1 MVHKKDKTHHDFTG
15 VGEMTEFLHPDDE
28 EAELKFKQLNALN
41 SNSPLEIPPDL
52 PHSILNE
59 GHEEIPR
66 ESTDSEFDLFETNL
80 PEEKTEIV
88 DTEEIF
94 DNSSIEDI
102 SFESTAVLDE
112 TPEIEAEQETT
123 NFYTEDFA
131 EEVHQVYAEP
141 ETFKDVQNFA
151 NNFSYSSPPTGGNP
165 PFSII
170 IKNLKFSEDVESI
183 LIFLKEFQIITPESE
198 EDYKKSMSYGF
209 LLIPQISE
217 YLAILLTHKLRRFD
231 IDIEIGLSD
240 QIHPSKSEEYNP
252 RGLTSRTHLSQN
264 KSDHHVMS
272 RDQITPEQMLVTTTG
287 TFVGHKIEKYLGI
300 ETAFRIIDSDDLDRL
315 HFIQQSLNGSLDF
328 LGNQE
333 KNDYLDFTNNFHQI
347 YTDLINE
354 LKEMAFQKSANSLL
368 GLSFTLTP
376 FLSEKNLTQNKYQ
389 LSCTATL
396 AFIIKDI

>member
-1 MVHKKDKTHHDFTG
+1 
-15 VGEMTEFLHPDDE
+15 
-28 EAELKFKQLNALN
+28 
-41 SNSPLEIPPDL
+41 
-52 PHSILNE
+52 
-59 GHEEIPR
+59 
-66 ESTDSEFDLFETNL
+66 
-80 PEEKTEIV
+80 
-88 DTEEIF
+88 
-94 DNSSIEDI
+94 
-102 SFESTAVLDE
+102 
-112 TPEIEAEQETT
+112 
-123 NFYTEDFA
+123 
-131 EEVHQVYAEP
+131 
-141 ETFKDVQNFA
+141 VQNFA

-183 LIFLKEFQIITPESE
+183 LIFLKEYQIITPESE